1 MYNQVINEDAYH
13 ICKNEKRKIISLTSL
28 KSKYIGIN
36 KDEKV
41 LSVLDLDRSDFKD
54 ERADYII
61 ENEKIELILLE
72 LKGAD
77 VSKAIDQLERTIKLI
92 SDDYLKSLKLNLRIV
107 TSKTP
112 SPNYIDNK
120 RKALDIKIKRINKI
134 NNLIIKSQLLEEII

>member
-1 MYNQVINEDAYH
+1 
-13 ICKNEKRKIISLTSL
+13 
-28 KSKYIGIN
+28 
-36 KDEKV
+36 
-41 LSVLDLDRSDFKD
+41 
-54 ERADYII
+54 
-61 ENEKIELILLE
+61 LE

-77 VSKAIDQLERTIKLI
+77 VSKAFDQLERTIKLI